1 VDSDLVKVAIIG
13 KDAEEF
19 LSSEIGRYMIE
30 CAATQVDD
38 AVDKLKKANPLDS
51 ELIMDLQNQ
60 IYRAESFGGWLRDL
74 VIAGNQAIQQ
84 IDGDAL
90 NG

>member
-1 VDSDLVKVAIIG
+1 MDSDLVKVAIIG
-13 KDAEEF
+13 KDSEEF
-19 LSSEIGRYMIE
+19 LSSELGRYMIE
-30 CAATQVDD
+30 CAANQVDD
-38 AVDKLKKANPLDS
+38 AVDKLKKANPMDS
-51 ELIMDLQNQ
+51 ELIMELQNQ